1 MRGLRAPFFHI
12 HWRKIMNELTKVK
25 NTRKISSEEMKKM
38 KERDHKVVK
47 GIFRC
52 YEPRGGSFTF
62 SFKKYPGDNVLRYT
76 MVDGETYDVP
86 LMVAKHLNQN
96 CWYPKHSYV
105 LDADGKP
112 TVDRGSKIKRCS
124 FESLEFMTDDE

>member
-1 MRGLRAPFFHI
+1 MSVV
-12 HWRKIMNELTKVK
+12 TKPQ
-25 NTRKISSEEMKKM
+25 NTRKITQDEMRKM
-38 KERDHKVVK
+38 KEKDHKMVK

-62 SFKKYPGDNVLRYT
+62 CFKKYRGDQTAKYT
-76 MVDGETYDVP
+76 MVDGETYEIP

-105 LDADGKP
+105 VDIDGKP
-112 TVDRGSKIKRCS
+112 TIDAGKKVQRCS
-124 FESLEFMTDDE
+124 FESLEFLMDDE